1 MKININ
7 SINKRYKNQQ
17 GFSFVEMIISLSLL
31 VMISSLIFFSF
42 NSLNN
47 KQSLDK
53 QVDFIKSSINQTRT
67 NAINSKNNSNQSI
80 LFSSTSISYDD
91 KIIDLE
97 NNISLMSYTIATN
110 TINFSRISGIPNATG
125 TLVYKLQKGD
135 TIIATSSIIVNNL
148 GIIE

>member
-1 MKININ
+1 M
-7 SINKRYKNQQ
+7 
-17 GFSFVEMIISLSLL
+17 EMIISLSLL

-67 NAINSKNNSNQSI
+67 NAINSKNTVSQSI
-80 LFSSTSISYDD
+80 NFSTNSITYDG
-91 KIIDLE
+91 KTINLE
-97 NNISLMSYTIATN
+97 NDISLMSNNTGTTTIY
-110 TINFSRISGIPNATG
+110 FSRISGFPSATG
-125 TLVYKLQKGD
+125 TLVYKLQKGS
-135 TIIATSSIIVNNL
+135 TVISTSSIIINNL